1 MWEER
6 ERQAFLH
13 GTPMTTADF
22 YQVLGVRH
30 DATPEE
36 IRAAYYR
43 LARTCH
49 PDVSTLPD
57 AEERMRRVNEA
68 YELLSDPERRAAYDR
83 KRGCPEPAPARRA
96 WEAPSATPPR
106 SQDPRFSQRQAGPV
120 PPQHPRQDIPF
131 AAVCWIAVLLAGLL
145 IVMLIGAGT
154 PPTVTDEIPEILTPE
169 PTVVAVIT
177 TAAVQKTF
185 EEWKQAGEILRTQG
199 RNGDALAAYDRALA
213 IRPNASDLWVVEGDV
228 YSHMGSIQKARSSYG
243 RAVSINASTGAEVR
257 DRIRVLDN
265 FDTWM
270 ERADLLVEQGDYA
283 EAVGVYDTIL
293 APGILSGTL
302 QKRVLSAK
310 VYALMRAGRDDEAA
324 VVSGEIRAIS

>member
-1 MWEER
+1 
-6 ERQAFLH
+6 
-13 GTPMTTADF
+13 MTTADF
-22 YQVLGVRH
+22 YQVLGVRP

-83 KRGCPEPAPARRA
+83 KRGCPEPAPAQRA
-96 WEAPSATPPR
+96 WEAPSAAPVR
-106 SQDPRFSQRQAGPV
+106 SDDPRYSRTRQEPV
-120 PPQHPRQDIPF
+120 QPRNRTVPF
-131 AAVCWIAVLLAGLL
+131 AAAFWISLLLAGLL
-145 IVMLIGAGT
+145 ATVFIGAG
-154 PPTVTDEIPEILTPE
+154 IPEVPVEEPVMIPTPAT
-169 PTVVAVIT
+169 PVVIIVT
-177 TAAVQKTF
+177 PAAPVQKTF
-185 EEWKQAGEILRTQG
+185 EEWMRDGDLFRTQG
-199 RNGDALAAYDRALA
+199 QNGDALAAYDHALA
-213 IRPNASDLWVVEGDV
+213 IRPNVSELWIAEGDI
-228 YSHMGSIQKARSSYG
+228 YSRMGSPQKARSSYT
-243 RAVSINASTGAEVR
+243 RAARINASTNAEIR